1 MEHVKMYIDPQTT
14 IPNYLVKIE
23 ENRPKQ
29 RRVSMWYVKNRLW
42 PADINSLSNSLL
54 IYIYILTA
62 ALSSR
67 SKWLSTLC
75 FVTVLATPFEWRPS
89 NCLDRRLPNHL
100 SKRGVIPLIKKSHT
114 LHPGAQIPHPG
125 PLPTAPYNNNIHV

>member
-1 MEHVKMYIDPQTT
+1 MCIDPQTT
-14 IPNYLVKIE
+14 IPNYLVKIA

-67 SKWLSTLC
+67 SK
-75 FVTVLATPFEWRPS
+75 
-89 NCLDRRLPNHL
+89 
-100 SKRGVIPLIKKSHT
+100 
-114 LHPGAQIPHPG
+114 
-125 PLPTAPYNNNIHV
+125 